1 MIRLAISPSP
11 RTINVTDSHD
21 YKIGKGTLLKDGK
34 DTVIFAYGPVMLN
47 EALIASELLEKKD
60 ISLKVINMPWLNRVD
75 QNWLDNAI
83 KECEKVF
90 ILENHS
96 YTGGL
101 GDFLINKIMQSRN
114 QKNKEIIKFAPEGY
128 PACGTP
134 HEVLSYHGL
143 DGKSMAEN
151 ITGQIV

>member
-11 RTINVTDSHD
+11 RTINIPDSHNFN
-21 YKIGKGTLLKDGK
+21 IGKGTLLKDGK
-34 DTVIFAYGPVMLN
+34 EAVIFTYGPVMLN
-47 EALIASELLEKKD
+47 EALIASDLLEKED
-60 ISLKVINMPWLNRVD
+60 FSLKVINMPWLNRVD

-143 DGKSMAEN
+143 DGKSLAEN